1 MLGMNEV
8 PNQTGPIR
16 QRVEL
21 HSKSSNCDME
31 LFAFYILVRTQI
43 ADILEV
49 YGAFLCTSSQ
59 QTNTLETL
67 QGLMLHIFQ
76 DVIKCF
82 PRFFQGRRSN
92 LLENSR
98 TRVAGLG
105 SITLRTLLVLQASH
119 GEAGPRVNL
128 LACIAVVGQRPHIC
142 KKSDVEEGKGGMLFL
157 QLSRVQRS

>member
-49 YGAFLCTSSQ
+49 YGAFYVLLHNK
-59 QTNTLETL
+59 QTPWK
-67 QGLMLHIFQ
+67 HF
-76 DVIKCF
+76 
-82 PRFFQGRRSN
+82 
-92 LLENSR
+92 
-98 TRVAGLG
+98 RV
-105 SITLRTLLVLQASH
+105 
-119 GEAGPRVNL
+119 
-128 LACIAVVGQRPHIC
+128 
-142 KKSDVEEGKGGMLFL
+142 
-157 QLSRVQRS
+157 